1 MFRSILVAVDSSHA
15 AHNAVRRA
23 SLLAAHFQARLILLQ
38 VLEPTRLTLPCGV
51 FAATIK
57 AESLVTRAQLSL
69 GRLAAEVARD
79 HDVHVTV
86 VVRMGNALEQV
97 FQLAV
102 EADLLVIGAKTRNP
116 FHDGVFGTRTQ
127 RLLHL
132 SRQPVLV
139 VKAPAMAAYTQVL
152 VPTDFSACG
161 EASLRLALGMV
172 PGASVDVFHALS
184 THRETKMRAAQV
196 PADGILRYVMSS
208 REKCLR
214 RLAAVASR
222 AGSQEV
228 QCSVGHGDPLVLCL
242 ERQKAVA
249 ADLVVMGKEGQGQV
263 VTSNSLMGSLA
274 RQVVAKACCD
284 VLTIP
289 RSALPQLDDG
299 PSAQRPPGRIGDHAV
314 HDETS
319 WIHRSAAPMGADCH

>member
-38 VLEPTRLTLPCGV
+38 VLEPTRLTLPYGL
-51 FAATIK
+51 FAATVK
-57 AESLVTRAQLSL
+57 ADSLVTRAQLTL
-69 GRLAAEVARD
+69 ARLAAEVARD
-79 HDVHVTV
+79 HDVHVTA
-86 VVRMGNALEQV
+86 VVRVGNALEQV
-97 FQLAV
+97 LQLAT

-127 RLLHL
+127 RLLQL
-132 SRQPVLV
+132 CRKPVLV
-139 VKAPAMAAYTQVL
+139 VKAPATAAYTQVL

-172 PGASVDVFHALS
+172 PDASVDVFHALS

-196 PADGILRYVMSS
+196 PADGILRYVASS

-214 RLAAVASR
+214 RLAAMASR
-222 AGSQEV
+222 AGSQEL

-249 ADLVVMGKEGQGQV
+249 ADLVVMGKEGQGQLV
-263 VTSNSLMGSLA
+263 AGSSLMGSVA
-274 RQVVAKACCD
+274 RQVVAKASCD

-289 RSALPQLDDG
+289 RSALPQVDDEPLAPRPMG
-299 PSAQRPPGRIGDHAV
+299 CSDAQAV
-314 HDETS
+314 RNEKS
-319 WIHRSAAPMGADCH
+319 WIRRSAAPMGADCH